1 MIDISL
7 MICTRNRRD
16 SLSAT
21 LDSVAAA
28 AGGQRLE
35 LIIVDNGSTDDSAA
49 TIRHWAADRPI
60 TVRLLSEP
68 RPGLARARN
77 VALAAARGRIIA
89 MTDDDCILHPDY
101 FEQLIRAFAA
111 QPAPVVIGGRIL
123 LGDPADLPVTVKLED
138 HPMIAPSDGFPG
150 GFVMGANLAFTA
162 DVRDKVGLFDER
174 FGDGAPFRAAED
186 TDYLFR
192 ALGHGIPVRYDPNFV
207 VDHHHGRRRPQ
218 EIVTLLAG
226 YGYGDGAVYAKHL
239 LSDRRIG
246 RAMAQ
251 DLANLR
257 DRFAGPVPAIRHFHA
272 FRLRHILAGLAGYGR
287 QAIRWRRHPAT
298 EAHSFRPQN

>member
-1 MIDISL
+1 
-7 MICTRNRRD
+7 
-16 SLSAT
+16 
-21 LDSVAAA
+21 
-28 AGGQRLE
+28 
-35 LIIVDNGSTDDSAA
+35 
-49 TIRHWAADRPI
+49 
-60 TVRLLSEP
+60 
-68 RPGLARARN
+68 
-77 VALAAARGRIIA
+77 

-174 FGDGAPFRAAED
+174 FGAGAPFRAAED

-207 VDHHHGRRRPQ
+207 VDHHHGRKPQ
-218 EIVTLLAG
+218 KIVTLLAG

-239 LSDRRIG
+239 LSDRRI
-246 RAMAQ
+246 RAG
-251 DLANLR
+251 D
-257 DRFAGPVPAIRHFHA
+257 G
-272 FRLRHILAGLAGYGR
+272 AGLWPIFATGSRGPCRPSDISTPFACATSGGHGR
-287 QAIRWRRHPAT
+287 LWSSGDPLAATPRHGGPFVSAA
-298 EAHSFRPQN
+298 ELKARPRLF